1 MRNVLCYLM
10 LALTLALTFAGCK
23 KQPYLKVDKPSL
35 SLSSAGG
42 AEQVVVDANYPWT
55 VSASAAW
62 IKIGHTEGENVL
74 TVTVAANNATDGR
87 QGSISIKSEDLVVEV
102 PVSQAQRDAIEL
114 GTSGRVAVNSAAQQ
128 IDIPLKSN
136 VALTAVVKEGA
147 DWVSVVSTKSMDPHT
162 VTLALKANE
171 ERGWRRALVSFQDA
185 SGAIAQGIMID
196 QAGHPLTLRATFRDV
211 ASFSVPVLTEFAGS
225 VLYGTVFWDADT
237 QGVPYNKNLS
247 KVYDDR
253 AGSIRIEAENAQ
265 SVTFADVNG
274 LVSID
279 LSEF

>member
-42 AEQVVVDANYPWT
+42 AEQIVVDANYPWT
-55 VSASAAW
+55 VSASAPW
-62 IKIGHTEGENVL
+62 IKMGHNEGENIL
-74 TVTVAANNATDGR
+74 SVTVSPNYATDGR
-87 QGSISIKSEDLVVEV
+87 QGSISFKSEGMVVEV
-102 PVSQAQRDAIEL
+102 PVLQAQRDAVEL
-114 GTSGRVAVNSAAQQ
+114 ETSERVEVSAAAQQ
-128 IDIPLKSN
+128 IGIPLKSN
-136 VALTAVVKEGA
+136 VALTAVVTEGA
-147 DWVSVVSTKSMDPHT
+147 DWVSVVSTKSMDPYT

-171 ERGWRRALVSFQDA
+171 DLEGRRARVSFQDA
-185 SGAIAQGIMID
+185 LGVVLRD
-196 QAGHPLTLRATFRDV
+196 LTVVQAGRPRILRASFRDV
-211 ASFSVPVLTEFAGS
+211 ASFPVPVLTEFSGS

-237 QGVPYNKNLS
+237 QGVPYDETLS

-253 AGSIRIEAENAQ
+253 AGSLRIEAENVR

>member
-147 DWVSVVSTKSMDPHT
+147 DWVSVVSTKSMEAHT
-162 VTLALKANE
+162 VTFSLKANDSKE
-171 ERGWRRALVSFQDA
+171 MRRALVSFQDA
-185 SGAIAQGIMID
+185 SGAIAQDLIID
-196 QAGHPLTLRATFRDV
+196 QAGKPRVLRVAFRDV
-211 ASFSVPVLTEFAGS
+211 LSFQVPALTGIAGS
-225 VLYGTVFWDADT
+225 ELFGWAFWDTDT
-237 QGVPYNKNLS
+237 QGIPYDATLS

-253 AGSIRIEAENAQ
+253 AGSLRIEAGNAQ

-274 LVSID
+274 VVSID
-279 LSEF
+279 LSDF

>member
-1 MRNVLCYLM
+1 MKNVLYILM
-10 LALTLALTFAGCK
+10 LALALSFVGCK
-23 KQPYLKVDKPSL
+23 KQPYLKVDKPTL
-35 SLSSAGG
+35 SLLSAGG
-42 AEQVVVDANYPWT
+42 SEQIVIDANYPWT
-55 VSASAAW
+55 ASSSDSW
-62 IKIGHTEGENVL
+62 IKIQYTEGENVL
-74 TVTVAANNATDGR
+74 KVTVQPNYATDGR
-87 QGSISIKSEDLVVEV
+87 QGSISVKSEDLAVVV
-102 PVSQAQRDAIEL
+102 PVTQAQRDAIEL
-114 GTSGRVAVNSAAQQ
+114 ETSGRVEVNAEAQQ

-171 ERGWRRALVSFQDA
+171 DREMRRALVSFQDA
-185 SGAIAQGIMID
+185 SGAISQELMID
-196 QAGHPLTLRATFRDV
+196 QAGLPRILRAAFRDV
-211 ASFSVPVLTEFAGS
+211 ESFPVPVLTGLAGS
-225 VLYGTVFWDADT
+225 VLSGRVFWDADT
-237 QGVPYNKNLS
+237 QGVPYDETLS
-247 KVYDDR
+247 RVYDDR

>member
-1 MRNVLCYLM
+1 M
-10 LALTLALTFAGCK
+10 LALTLTFAGCK

-42 AEQVVVDANYPWT
+42 AEQIVVDANYPWT
-55 VSASAAW
+55 VSASAVW

-74 TVTVAANNATDGR
+74 TVTVSTNYGTDGR

-102 PVSQAQRDAIEL
+102 SVSQAQRDAIEL

-171 ERGWRRALVSFQDA
+171 DREMRRALVSFQDA
-185 SGAIAQGIMID
+185 SGAISQELMID
-196 QAGHPLTLRATFRDV
+196 QAGLPRILRAAFRDV
-211 ASFSVPVLTEFAGS
+211 ESFPVPVLTGLAGS
-225 VLYGTVFWDADT
+225 VLSGRVFWDADT
-237 QGVPYNKNLS
+237 QGVPYDETLS
-247 KVYDDR
+247 RVYDDR